1 VVGFDWGH
9 QSTEAAAIPS
19 AHAGRGV
26 KIAVIDSG
34 IAPHGSL
41 QVAGGRNFLVD
52 EDPQAWDQDRGG
64 HGTHCAGVIA
74 AVHKAASIWG
84 YVPHATL
91 YALRVFG
98 GPDGGGY
105 ASDIRDAIRWAIR
118 QECDL
123 INLSLGSQIA
133 SNFLRMA
140 LEEATDA
147 GVLCVA
153 AAGNASGP
161 VDFPARLNNVVAVSA
176 IGKVGTYPRDS
187 THRDAQGR
195 IRGTDQVHFFAGFSN
210 WGNEVDL
217 CAPGVAITSTLP
229 HDTFGAWDGTS
240 MGCPH
245 ITGIAALALQLSPD
259 LVPARRDAERT
270 MTVLDRLLS
279 CCVDVG
285 MARVYQGAGLPM
297 ISRLL
302 RP

>member
-1 VVGFDWGH
+1 
-9 QSTEAAAIPS
+9 
-19 AHAGRGV
+19 
-26 KIAVIDSG
+26 
-34 IAPHGSL
+34 L

-52 EDPQAWDQDRGG
+52 EDPNAWHQDTDG

-74 AVHKAASIWG
+74 AVHTAASIWG
-84 YVPHATL
+84 YVPHAML

-98 GPDGGGY
+98 GADGGGY
-105 ASDIRDAIRWAIR
+105 ASDIRDAIRWAVR
-118 QECDL
+118 EGCDV
-123 INLSLGSQIA
+123 INLSLGSQVS

-140 LEEATDA
+140 IEEATDA

-161 VDFPARLNNVVAVSA
+161 VDFPARLDNVVAVSA

-195 IRGTDQVHFFAGFSN
+195 IRGADQGYFFAGFSN

-229 HDTFGAWDGTS
+229 NNTFGAWDGTS

-245 ITGIAALALQLSPD
+245 ITGIAALALETSPA
-259 LVPARRDAERT
+259 LYRARRDAERT
-270 MTVLDRLLS
+270 IILLDRLLS

-285 MARVYQGAGLPM
+285 MARIYQGAGLPM
-297 ISRLL
+297 LSRLL

>member
-1 VVGFDWGH
+1 V
-9 QSTEAAAIPS
+9 
-19 AHAGRGV
+19 HAGRGV

-41 QVAGGRNFLVD
+41 QVAAGRNFLVG
-52 EDPQAWDQDRGG
+52 EDPHAWHQDTDG
-64 HGTHCAGVIA
+64 HGTHCAGVLA
-74 AVHKAASIWG
+74 AIHKAASIWG

-98 GPDGGGY
+98 GVDGGGY
-105 ASDIRDAIRWAIR
+105 ASDIRDALRWAVR
-118 QECDL
+118 EGCDI

-133 SNFLRMA
+133 SSFLRMA
-140 LEEATDA
+140 LEEAADA

-161 VDFPARLNNVVAVSA
+161 VDFPARLDHVVAVSA

-187 THRDAQGR
+187 THREAQGR
-195 IRGTDQVHFFAGFSN
+195 IRSTDQVYFFASFSN
-210 WGNEVDL
+210 RGNEVDL

-229 HDTFGAWDGTS
+229 YDAFGAWDGTS

-245 ITGIAALALQLSPD
+245 IAGIAALALETSPA
-259 LVPARRDAERT
+259 LGRARRDAERT
-270 MTVLDRLLS
+270 MLLLDRLLS

-285 MARVYQGAGLPM
+285 MARIYQGAGLP
-297 ISRLL
+297 IIRRLL